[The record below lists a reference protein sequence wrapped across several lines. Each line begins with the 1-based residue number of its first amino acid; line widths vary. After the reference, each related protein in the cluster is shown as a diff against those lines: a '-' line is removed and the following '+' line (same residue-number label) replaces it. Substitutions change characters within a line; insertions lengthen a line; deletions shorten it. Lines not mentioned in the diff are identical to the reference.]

1 MKNTVHIRIP
11 ILVLFLCVLGLSF
24 TFLMTKVLAV
34 GDTPIM
40 GDATIVN
47 TSNKVFFS
55 SSIYGAN
62 VVISDPDPENGNRR
76 TISGYAWS
84 QDIGWIKFTQGETS
98 GVFVDSA
105 TGAVSGSAYVL
116 NTGNEISFSSNNS
129 STFVDTE
136 TGVFSGY
143 AWSKDMGW
151 IDFGTGRVYVK
162 DSNPPL
168 NPDVVHVYTDGSKT
182 RELNFSDN
190 SYFSFTSVYAD
201 WDVPQDQG
209 GESHGYQPSGI
220 SGYYVY
226 WGPSRTA
233 LPYSSGQFITDSSIS
248 LDITSSGTYYLS
260 IQSVDNQGNL
270 HTNEDQNYVLLE
282 YHADLI
288 NPVNVK
294 YITTPNG
301 NFGNIN
307 DMFFSWPSGPGVTS
321 TDENG
326 ILGWQ
331 YSLNGISNWTG
342 NKHNDF
348 LDIDYIP
355 FEGSKYTHYFTED
368 RDSVNFVVGNN
379 IIYFRTVDKAGNF
392 SGYISGAISYGG
404 LAPTFAEEAVV
415 TIEPSTNTSNEFAL
429 SWPTAIPFDGRTIS
443 SYYYMVNTTPPSTYD
458 TLVGNS
464 SLYIAVGNNT
474 SVSKKMLTG
483 AVKGEDN
490 IVYVVAVDSQN
501 GYSPSNYIQGKFTLD
516 STLPDPVKN
525 LSIADTSIKEANLW
539 RASITWNEPAYKG
552 DGRLSYTIQR
562 STDGKIWIDAGV
574 TTGTTYSDIV
584 EQSGVYYYR
593 VGVSDSTNIS
603 KQSPTFSFAV
613 SSAIEGKYLQPA
625 ELVSGIEVLNI
636 GTRKATI
643 VWVTER
649 SSDTK
654 VAYGLT
660 SGEYF
665 DEEAY
670 NSKQVTDHKVTL
682 NNLQPGTNYYFK
694 AKWTDGDG
702 NTGESQEISFR
713 TEDSPQVYS
722 SKVDMVG
729 LDYAI
734 VSFEVFGATK
744 ASVAYGRSYSYTA
757 QKEINTSPTRSK
769 YSVVLDNLDD
779 GVQYSFKIRL
789 TDADGY
795 IYESIENNTFTTP
808 PRPQIS
814 NVRVQE
820 LKDVASPTV
829 VFSWDT
835 NTYTNSVIRYRED
848 SPDAREIDKIDVKMV
863 MGEHQMEISGLV
875 PTTSYV
881 AVVEGI
887 DDFGNKAVSEEVRFT
902 TNTDTRPP
910 KIYNVKVEQDLLGR
924 SIQTDRSRSAQ
935 LIVSWETD
943 EPATSKVNFGEGGA
957 GVYTSST
964 RMDQEFR
971 TKHLVIISGLTPSK
985 VYSLEA
991 ESVDASGNS
1000 GKYGPLVSITQKSS
1014 NTVMETILNSISN
1027 IFNIF

>member
-11 ILVLFLCVLGLSF
+11 ILVLFVSVLGLSF
-24 TFLMTKVLAV
+24 TFLMTKILAV
-34 GDTPIM
+34 GDAPIV
-40 GDATIVN
+40 GSATVVN
-47 TSNKVFFS
+47 TSNKIFFS
-55 SSIYGAN
+55 STVYGAN
-62 VVISDPDPENGNRR
+62 VVISDPDPANSNRR
-76 TISGYAWS
+76 TLSGYAWS

-98 GVFVDSA
+98 GVFVDYA

-116 NTGNEISFSSNNS
+116 STGNEIYFSSNNS
-129 STFVDTE
+129 NTVVNKD

-143 AWSKDMGW
+143 AWSKDVGW
-151 IDFGTGRVYVK
+151 IDFGTGSVYVK

-168 NPDVVHVYTDGSKT
+168 NPTAVHVYTDGSKT
-182 RELNFSDN
+182 KELPLSDG
-190 SYFSFTSVYAD
+190 SFFSFTSVYAD
-201 WDVPQDQG
+201 WDIPADQA

-226 WGPSRTA
+226 WGPSSTA
-233 LPYSSGQFITDSSIS
+233 LPYASGQFQTANSI
-248 LDITSSGTYYLS
+248 DISVTSSGTYYLS
-260 IQSVDNQGNL
+260 IQTVDNQGNL
-270 HTNEDQNYVLLE
+270 YTNGEQNYVFLE

-301 NFGNIN
+301 NFGSIK
-307 DMFFSWPSGPGVTS
+307 DMFFSWPSVAGVTS

-331 YSLNGISNWTG
+331 YSLNSVNNWTG
-342 NKHNDF
+342 TEHNDLF
-348 LDIDYIP
+348 DVDYLP
-355 FEGSKYTHYFTED
+355 YEESTYMYYFTEEK
-368 RDSVNFVVGNN
+368 DSANFVVGNN
-379 IIYFRTVDKAGNF
+379 IIYFRTIDKAGNV
-392 SGYISGAISYGG
+392 SGYISGGISYGG
-404 LAPTFAEEAVV
+404 LAPTFSEDAVV
-415 TIEPSTNTSNEFAL
+415 VISPSTNTSNEFAL
-429 SWPTAIPFDGRTIS
+429 SWPSAIPFGDRKVT
-443 SYYYMVNTTPPSTYD
+443 SYYYMINMNPPSTYD
-458 TLVGNS
+458 ALTSNS
-464 SLYIAVGNNT
+464 SLYIPINGT
-474 SVSKKMLTG
+474 SVPEKMLIG
-483 AVKGEDN
+483 AVKGEN
-490 IVYVVAVDSQN
+490 VVYVVAVDDEG
-501 GYSPSNYIQGKFTLD
+501 GYSPSNYIQGKFVLN
-516 STLPDPVKN
+516 SSLPDPVRD
-525 LSIADTSIKEANLW
+525 LSIADTSIKEAKLW
-539 RASITWNEPAYKG
+539 RASITWNEPKYKG
-552 DGRLSYTIQR
+552 DGKLSYVVQR
-562 STDGKIWIDAGV
+562 STDGTNWVNAGI
-574 TTGTTYSDIV
+574 TTGTTYSDMV
-584 EQSGVYYYR
+584 NQSGVYHYR
-593 VGVSDSTNIS
+593 VGVSDSTDVSRN
-603 KQSPTFSFAV
+603 SPTFSFAI
-613 SSAIEGKYLQPA
+613 SASIEGKYLQPA
-625 ELVSGIEVLNI
+625 GLISGIEVLNI

-713 TEDSPQVYS
+713 TEESPQVYS

-835 NTYTNSVIRYRED
+835 NTYTNSVIRYKED

-863 MGEHQMEISGLV
+863 MGEHKMEISGLV